1 MANVVLTAEQFQ
13 SLLNNVNVAPQSKKK
28 TKSLL
33 KDYVS
38 AMNFED
44 FLTNFKYLPVTRLTT
59 ASLVE
64 FVVETIKL
72 NIEQLEDNEMPFV
85 CANTQRRIFYYKSKD
100 EWIKSQEF
108 IKVLHSKIVKQ
119 AYKELLDDYT
129 YEYKEDLNINDDE
142 QIAKRYDSSR
152 HSTKQEIIMNLCC
165 ADKWSYEKIFDKILN
180 KLGVLLKTGFEIEK

>member
-1 MANVVLTAEQFQ
+1 MSVTLTAEQFA
-13 SLLNNVNVAPQSKKK
+13 SLINNVNVAPTSKRK

-33 KDYVS
+33 KDYVN

-44 FLTNFKYLPVTRLTT
+44 FLNNLKYLKVSRLQTL
-59 ASLVE
+59 SLVE

-72 NIEQLEDNEMPFV
+72 NIASLEETEFPFV
-85 CANTQRRIFYYKSKD
+85 CANPQRRVFYYKSKG

-108 IKVLHSKIVKQ
+108 IKALHSKIVKQ

-129 YEYKEDLNINDDE
+129 ELYKDDLDLDNDE
-142 QIAKRYDSSR
+142 QVSSRYDRSK
-152 HSTKQEIIMNLCC
+152 HYAKQEIIMNLCC
-165 ADKWSYEKIFDKILN
+165 ADKLSYEKIFDKILN

>member
-1 MANVVLTAEQFQ
+1 MSVTLTAEQFAA
-13 SLLNNVNVAPQSKKK
+13 LINNVNVAPQSKKK

-142 QIAKRYDSSR
+142 QIAKRYDNSR

>member
-1 MANVVLTAEQFQ
+1 MSVTLTAEQFA
-13 SLLNNVNVAPQSKKK
+13 SLINNVNVAPQSKKK
-28 TKSLL
+28 TKSLI
-33 KDYVS
+33 KDYVN

-44 FLTNFKYLPVTRLTT
+44 FLTNFKYLRVTRLQTT
-59 ASLVE
+59 SLVE

-85 CANTQRRIFYYKSKD
+85 CANTQRRIFYYKSKG
-100 EWIKSQEF
+100 EWIKSQDF
-108 IKVLHSKIVKQ
+108 IKIIHSKVVKQ
-119 AYKELLDDYT
+119 CYKELLDNYT
-129 YEYKEDLNINDDE
+129 EEYKDDLDTNDDE

>member
-1 MANVVLTAEQFQ
+1 MSVTLTAEQFA

-38 AMNFED
+38 AMDFED
-44 FLTNFKYLPVTRLTT
+44 FLTNFKYLRVTRLQTL
-59 ASLVE
+59 SLVE

-85 CANTQRRIFYYKSKD
+85 CANTQRRIFYYKSKN
-100 EWIKSQEF
+100 EWVKSQEF

-129 YEYKEDLNINDDE
+129 YEYKDDLDIDDDE
-142 QIAKRYDSSR
+142 QISKRYDSSR

>member
-1 MANVVLTAEQFQ
+1 MSVTLTAEQFAA
-13 SLLNNVNVAPQSKKK
+13 LINNVNVAPQSKKK

>member
-1 MANVVLTAEQFQ
+1 MSVTLTAEQFA

-38 AMNFED
+38 AMDFED
-44 FLTNFKYLPVTRLTT
+44 FLTNFKYLRVTRLQTL
-59 ASLVE
+59 SLVE

-85 CANTQRRIFYYKSKD
+85 CANTQRRIFYYKSKN
-100 EWIKSQEF
+100 EWVKSQEF

-129 YEYKEDLNINDDE
+129 YEYKDDLDIDDDE
-142 QIAKRYDSSR
+142 QISKRYDSSR
-152 HSTKQEIIMNLCC
+152 HSTKQEIIMNLYC

>member
-1 MANVVLTAEQFQ
+1 MSVTLTAEQFA

-129 YEYKEDLNINDDE
+129 YEYKDDLNVDDDE
-142 QIAKRYDSSR
+142 QISKRYDSSR

-180 KLGVLLKTGFEIEK
+180 KLGVILKTGFEIEK